1 MTSKNIG
8 GEYVAINKF
17 KRQKNHTGD
26 VLNDLCRHDN
36 NDVTYRENDKTV
48 FFLGLVFYYYYSA
61 SKHTPGVGR
70 ASTDRRKTTVVKN
83 MITINIHPE
92 TS

>member
-1 MTSKNIG
+1 MTSKNIE
-8 GEYVAINKF
+8 GEYVAINIF

-26 VLNDLCRHDN
+26 VLNDLCGHDN
-36 NDVTYRENDKTV
+36 NDVTYRKNDKTV
-48 FFLGLVFYYYYSA
+48 FFLGLVFYYYYSG

-70 ASTDRRKTTVVKN
+70 ASVDRRKTTVVKN

-92 TS
+92 IS